1 MKTVGIK
8 SLRTVAPLAAVM
20 AGGTIASQ
28 ALADEVNIYSAR
40 HYDSD
45 EALYQAFTD
54 ETGIDVN
61 VIEGGSSQLIER
73 IKSEGVAS
81 PADVMLTVDAGNL
94 WRAEQEGI
102 FQSVDSDVLNERLP
116 DNMRHPEGLW
126 FGFSQRARVIYYN
139 RENFDP
145 SQMSTYEDLADPAFE
160 GQVCIRSS
168 NNIYNQSLL
177 ASLIEHHG
185 EEGAQAWAEGVVNN
199 MARDPQGGDT
209 DQIRGVAS
217 GECDL
222 AVGNHYYYVRLLHAE
237 EEADREVARSV
248 GVIFPNQ
255 DGRGTHVNIGGA
267 GVVESAP
274 NRDNAVRLLE
284 FLSSDMAQEAFAE
297 GNYEFPVVEGV
308 KKNPVLESWGDFKT
322 DDLNISILGENNPE
336 AIRTF
341 DRAEWR

>member
-1 MKTVGIK
+1 MKNAGVKTV
-8 SLRTVAPLAAVM
+8 RAVVPFAAVL
-20 AGGTIASQ
+20 AGGAVASQ

-45 EALYQAFTD
+45 EALYQAFTE
-54 ETGIDVN
+54 ETGIEVN
-61 VIEGGSSQLIER
+61 VLEGGSSQLIER

-81 PADVMLTVDAGNL
+81 PADVMITVDAGNL

-102 FQSVDSDVLNERLP
+102 FQGVDSDVLNERLP
-116 DNMRHPEGLW
+116 DSMRHPEGMW

-139 RENFDP
+139 RDNFDP
-145 SQMSTYEDLADPAFE
+145 SQISTYEDLADPQFE
-160 GQVCIRSS
+160 GQICIRSS

-185 EEGAQAWAEGVVNN
+185 EEGAQEWAEGVVNN
-199 MARDPQGGDT
+199 MARDPEGGDT

-222 AVGNHYYYVRLLHAE
+222 AVGNHYYYVRLLHSD
-237 EEADREVARSV
+237 EEADREVARNI
-248 GVIFPNQ
+248 GIIFPNQ

-267 GVVESAP
+267 GVVDGAP
-274 NRDNAVRLLE
+274 NRENAVRLLE

-297 GNYEFPVVEGV
+297 GNYEFPVVAGV
-308 KKNPVLESWGDFKT
+308 KKNPVLESWGNFKK
-322 DDLNISILGENNPE
+322 DNLNISVLGENNPE
-336 AIRTF
+336 AIRIF

>member
-1 MKTVGIK
+1 MKTV
-8 SLRTVAPLAAVM
+8 RTKNIRVAAPLAAVVLGSAF
-20 AGGTIASQ
+20 AGQ
-28 ALADEVNIYSAR
+28 AMADEVNVYSAR

-54 ETGIDVN
+54 ETGIEVN
-61 VIEGGSSQLIER
+61 VIEGDSDQLIER
-73 IKSEGVAS
+73 IQREGIAS
-81 PADVMLTVDAGNL
+81 PADVMMTVDAGRL

-116 DNMRHPEGLW
+116 ESMRHPEGKW
-126 FGFSQRARVIYYN
+126 FGFSQRTRVIYYN

-145 SQMSTYEDLADPAFE
+145 SQVSSYEDLADPQFE

-185 EEGAQAWAEGVVNN
+185 EEGAQEWAEGVVNN
-199 MARDPQGGDT
+199 MARDPEGGDT

-222 AVGNHYYYVRLLHAE
+222 AVANHYYYVRLLNSDDD
-237 EEADREVARSV
+237 ADREAARKV

-255 DGRGTHVNIGGA
+255 EGRGTHVNVGGA
-267 GVVESAP
+267 GLTA
-274 NRDNAVRLLE
+274 NAQNPENGIRLLE
-284 FLSSDMAQEAFAE
+284 FLASDEAQEMFAQ
-297 GNYEFPVVEGV
+297 GNYEFPAVASV
-308 KKNPVLESWGDFKT
+308 KKNPVLESWGNFKK
-322 DDLNISILGENNPE
+322 DDLNISVLGENNPE
-336 AIRTF
+336 AVNIF
-341 DRAEWR
+341 DRVGWR

>member
-1 MKTVGIK
+1 MKTAGVK
-8 SLRTVAPLAAVM
+8 TVRAVAPLAAVI
-20 AGGTIASQ
+20 AGSAFASQ

-54 ETGIDVN
+54 ETGIEVN

-102 FQSVDSDVLNERLP
+102 FQSVDSDVLNDRLP
-116 DNMRHPEGLW
+116 DNMRHPDGMW
-126 FGFSQRARVIYYN
+126 FGFSERARVIYYS
-139 RENFDP
+139 RDNFDP
-145 SQMSTYEDLADPAFE
+145 SQISTYEELADPQFE

-168 NNIYNQSLL
+168 NNIYNQSLM

-185 EEGAQAWAEGVVNN
+185 EDGAQEWAEGVVNN
-199 MARDPQGGDT
+199 MARDPEGGDT

-222 AVGNHYYYVRLLHAE
+222 AVGNHYYYVRLLHSDD
-237 EEADREVARSV
+237 EADREVARSV
-248 GVIFPNQ
+248 GLIFPNQ

-267 GVVESAP
+267 GVAENAP
-274 NRDNAVRLLE
+274 NRENAVRLLE

-297 GNYEFPVVEGV
+297 GNHEFPVVEGV
-308 KKNPVLESWGDFKT
+308 KKNPVLDSWGDFNT
-322 DDLNISILGENNPE
+322 DDLNVNVLGENNPE
-336 AIRTF
+336 AIRIF

>member
-1 MKTVGIK
+1 MKTAGVK
-8 SLRTVAPLAAVM
+8 TVRAVVPFAAVL
-20 AGGTIASQ
+20 AGGAFASQ
-28 ALADEVNIYSAR
+28 ALADEVNVYSAR

-45 EALYQAFTD
+45 EALYQAFTE
-54 ETGIDVN
+54 ETGIEVN
-61 VIEGGSSQLIER
+61 ILEGGSSQLIER

-116 DNMRHPEGLW
+116 DSMRHPEGMW

-139 RENFDP
+139 RDNFDP
-145 SQMSTYEDLADPAFE
+145 SQISSYEDLADPQFE

-177 ASLIEHHG
+177 ASLIEHHS
-185 EEGAQAWAEGVVNN
+185 EEGAQEWAEGVVNN
-199 MARDPQGGDT
+199 MARDPEGGDT

-222 AVGNHYYYVRLLHAE
+222 AVGNHYYYVRLLHSD

-248 GVIFPNQ
+248 GIIFPNQ

-267 GVVESAP
+267 GVVEGAP
-274 NRDNAVRLLE
+274 NRENAVRLLE

-308 KKNPVLESWGDFKT
+308 KKNPVLESWGDFKK
-322 DDLNISILGENNPE
+322 DSLNISVLGENNPE
-336 AIRTF
+336 AIRIF